1 MTTEE
6 KLRKQ
11 LKVATQAIS
20 RMQAKTFD
28 LGYEVEME
36 EISVSEAY
44 TDLTDCVVE
53 TGNKAMAEII
63 LIEKEY
69 NE

>member
-1 MTTEE
+1 MATEE

-20 RMQAKTFD
+20 RMQAETFD

-36 EISVSEAY
+36 EVRVSEAY
-44 TDLTDCVVE
+44 ADLTDCVVE
-53 TGNKAMAEII
+53 ISNKAMSEMN

-69 NE
+69 KG

>member
-11 LKVATQAIS
+11 LKIAIQAIN
-20 RMQAKTFD
+20 RMQAETFD

-36 EISVSEAY
+36 GISVSEAFD
-44 TDLTDCVVE
+44 DLTDCVVE
-53 TGNKAMAEII
+53 TGNDAMTKMTS
-63 LIEKEY
+63 IEKEY
-69 NE
+69 KG

>member
-11 LKVATQAIS
+11 LKVAIEAMY
-20 RMQAKTFD
+20 RMQARTFD

-36 EISVSEAY
+36 EISVSEAFD
-44 TDLTDCVVE
+44 DLTDCIVE
-53 TGNKAMAEII
+53 TGKNAMKTIDA
-63 LIEKEY
+63 IEKE
-69 NE
+69 